1 LILMITSVWLLWI
14 YMVVRDEEGLA
25 LRS

>member
-1 LILMITSVWLLWI
+1 MITSVWLLWI